1 MKIIRDKGRTLLP
14 REDAIF
20 LLSRILT
27 LIVTIWFLI
36 FHKLSRPDFLILIIL
51 AGAFVFQMTIF
62 WLMVSRG
69 KYDLKK
75 AYLSIIIFDL
85 VLLSALIKFDGGYSS
100 DFYLLYYL
108 TVAFS
113 AYILTFPPALII
125 TATISVAYILLAMG
139 GLQEAHQIIPVL
151 IRLGFMWFLLF
162 TIAYISDFIRRS
174 ERRLL
179 NLFDTLNLRTSELER
194 SQAHLEMIYENSR
207 ALAGILDVDG
217 AIEQVMRIMGDLLT
231 YPASGLILVGPG
243 GNLIYRGRNTGGQTN
258 FHLKAV
264 DAARQELIL
273 RVIRQSETVTV
284 VNIAGRNDYQP
295 LRTNT
300 RAIMLVPMIAQ
311 GKTIGLLAA
320 ESPQEGAFNEKDE
333 KMLSIVARSAAMA
346 LDNALLHRKMEEMT
360 ITDELTGIN
369 NYRYFAEKL
378 REEQRRA
385 SRYSLP
391 FSLIMLDIDW
401 FKNFNDTYGHEVGN
415 IVLKGITAVI
425 KKCIRDVDIFC
436 RYGGEE
442 FVIIPPQ
449 TPRVEVAR
457 IGERI
462 RQQIEASAFGG
473 GGSIPD
479 LKVTVSVGV
488 TSFPENGKPQDEI
501 LSVADQALYRAKGA
515 GKNLV
520 CVI

>member
-1 MKIIRDKGRTLLP
+1 MP

-27 LIVTIWFLI
+27 LIATIWVLI
-36 FHKLSRPDFLILIIL
+36 FHKLSKPDFLILIIL
-51 AGAFVFQMTIF
+51 AGSFVFQIAIF
-62 WLMVSRG
+62 WHMVLRG
-69 KYDLKK
+69 KYDLRK

-125 TATISVAYILLAMG
+125 TATISVAYTLLAMG
-139 GLQEAHQIIPVL
+139 GLQAHQIVPVL

-162 TIAYISDFIRRS
+162 IIAYISDFIRRS

-217 AIEQVMRIMGDLLT
+217 AIEQVMKIMSGLLT
-231 YPASGLILVGPG
+231 YAASGLILVGPG
-243 GNLIYRGRNTGGQTN
+243 GNLIYRGRNTGGQSN

-264 DAARQELIL
+264 DAARQELIS
-273 RVIRQSETVTV
+273 RVIRQSEMVTV
-284 VNIAGRNDYQP
+284 VDIAGRNDYQA

-300 RAIMLVPMIAQ
+300 RSIMLVPMIAH

-320 ESPQEGAFNEKDE
+320 ESPLEGAFNERDE
-333 KMLSIVARSAAMA
+333 KMLSVVARSAAMA
-346 LDNALLHRKMEEMT
+346 LDNALLHRRMEEMT

-378 REEQRRA
+378 KEEQRRA
-385 SRYSLP
+385 SRYNLP

-442 FVIIPPQ
+442 FVIILPQ

-462 RQQIEASAFGG
+462 RQQIEASTFGG
-473 GGSIPD
+473 GGSIPE
-479 LKVTVSVGV
+479 LKVTVSAGV
-488 TSFPENGKPQDEI
+488 TSFPENGKSQDEI

>member
-1 MKIIRDKGRTLLP
+1 MNIFRDTGKTLLP

-20 LLSRILT
+20 LASRVMT
-27 LIVTIWFLI
+27 LIAVIWVII
-36 FHKLSRPDFLILIIL
+36 FQRLSRPHFLILIIL
-51 AGAFVFQMTIF
+51 TGTFILQAFLF
-62 WLMVSRG
+62 WRMIARG
-69 KYDLKK
+69 KYQLKK
-75 AYLSIIIFDL
+75 VYLITIGFDL
-85 VLLSALIKFDGGYSS
+85 VLLSVLIKFDGGYGS
-100 DFYLLYYL
+100 DFYLLYYM
-108 TVAFS
+108 TIAFS
-113 AYILTFPPALII
+113 SYVMVFPAALILTGII
-125 TATISVAYILLAMG
+125 SAIYILLAVESF
-139 GLQEAHQIIPVL
+139 QAPQIVPIL
-151 IRLGFMWFLLF
+151 IRVGLMWFLLF
-162 TIAYISDFIRRS
+162 AISYISDFIRRS
-174 ERRLL
+174 EKRLL
-179 NLFDTLNLRTSELER
+179 SLFDTLNLRTSELER
-194 SQAHLEMIYENSR
+194 SQAHIEMIYENSR

-217 AIEQVMRIMGDLLT
+217 AIEQVMKIMSDLLT
-231 YPASGLILVGPG
+231 YPASGLIFVGPG

-264 DAARQELIL
+264 EIGKQELIG
-273 RVIRQSETVTV
+273 RVVSQSEMVTV
-284 VNIAGRNDYQP
+284 VDITGRTDYQP
-295 LRTNT
+295 MKANT
-300 RAIMLVPMIAQ
+300 RAVMLVPMVVH
-311 GKTIGLLAA
+311 GKTIGILAA
-320 ESPQEGAFNEKDE
+320 ESPEAGAFKERDE
-333 KMLSIVARSAAMA
+333 KILSVVARSAAMA
-346 LDNALLHRKMEEMT
+346 LDNAQLHRKMEGLT

-378 REEQRRA
+378 KEEQRRA
-385 SRYSLP
+385 SRYNLP

-401 FKNFNDTYGHEVGN
+401 FKKFNDTYGHEVGN
-415 IVLKGITAVI
+415 IVLKGITGVI

-442 FVIIPPQ
+442 FVIILPQ

-462 RQQIEASAFGG
+462 RQQIEASTFGG
-473 GGSIPD
+473 GGNIPE

>member
-1 MKIIRDKGRTLLP
+1 M
-14 REDAIF
+14 F
-20 LLSRILT
+20 LFSRILT
-27 LIVTIWFLI
+27 LVATVWVLI
-36 FHKLSRPDFLILIIL
+36 FHKLSYSNFLILIIL
-51 AGAFVFQMTIF
+51 AATFLIQMALF
-62 WLMVSRG
+62 WRMVLRG

-75 AYLSIIIFDL
+75 AYFSIIVFDL
-85 VLLSALIKFDGGYSS
+85 VLLSVLIKFDGGYDS

-113 AYILTFPPALII
+113 AYVLTFAPALIV
-125 TATISVAYILLAMG
+125 TAAVSVVYTLLAVG
-139 GLQEAHQIIPVL
+139 GLHADQIVPVL
-151 IRLGFMWFLLF
+151 MRLGFMWFLLF
-162 TIAYISDFIRRS
+162 IIAYISDFIRRS

-217 AIEQVMRIMGDLLT
+217 AIEQVMKIMSELLV
-231 YPASGLILVGPG
+231 YPASGLIFVGPG
-243 GNLIYRGRNTGGQTN
+243 GNLIYRGRNVGGQSN
-258 FHLKAV
+258 FHLKAL
-264 DAARQELIL
+264 DSGRQELIN
-273 RVIRQSETVTV
+273 RVIHLSEMATV
-284 VNIAGRNDYQP
+284 VDIAGRNDYQP

-300 RAIMLVPMIAQ
+300 HAVMLVPMVAH
-311 GKTIGLLAA
+311 GKAIGLLIA
-320 ESPQEGAFNEKDE
+320 ESPQIGAFNERDE
-333 KMLSIVARSAAMA
+333 KMLSVVARSAAMA
-346 LDNALLHRKMEEMT
+346 LDNALLHRRMEELT

-378 REEQRRA
+378 KEEQRRA
-385 SRYSLP
+385 SRYNLP

-401 FKNFNDTYGHEVGN
+401 FKKFNDTYGHEVGN
-415 IVLKGITAVI
+415 LVLKGITAVI

-442 FVIIPPQ
+442 FVVILPQ

-462 RQQIEASAFGG
+462 RQQIEASTFGG
-473 GGSIPD
+473 GDNIP
-479 LKVTVSVGV
+479 LLRVTVSVGV
-488 TSFPENGKPQDEI
+488 TSYPENGKPQDEI